1 MYRYGNNPGLLQLVP
16 RNGEETR
23 EGKRFECVARSA
35 DSLPYFLLDSSC
47 RLPTASDISQT
58 ATILVRGTPTSR
70 KYIQH
75 IGCICVYTSRKERLE
90 IRFKTD
96 RILRTFSFSDR
107 FDRIFDENDR
117 NDRERER
124 ERAHKRD
131 RSVSIL
137 DHRYVETTR
146 GKRWRRYPG
155 DVAAAFQML
164 YPRVID
170 HAPLYIYLSLYGCT
184 SFE

>member
-1 MYRYGNNPGLLQLVP
+1 MEIIRACCNLY
-16 RNGEETR
+16 GEET
-23 EGKRFECVARSA
+23 EKKRGRGRGSSV
-35 DSLPYFLLDSSC
+35 LLDRPIVC
-47 RLPTASDISQT
+47 RIFYSIRVAAFLPPRTFLRRRQYSFEALQPAGSI
-58 ATILVRGTPTSR
+58 
-70 KYIQH
+70 YN

>member
-1 MYRYGNNPGLLQLVP
+1 MYRYGNNPGLLQLVRR

-47 RLPTASDISQT
+47 RLPAASDISQT

-90 IRFKTD
+90 IQFKTD
-96 RILRTFSFSDR
+96 RILRTFSFSDPNFR
-107 FDRIFDENDR
+107 RKR
-117 NDRERER
+117 SKRPRERER

>member
-1 MYRYGNNPGLLQLVP
+1 MEIIRACCNLY
-16 RNGEETR
+16 GEET
-23 EGKRFECVARSA
+23 EKKRGRGRGSSV
-35 DSLPYFLLDSSC
+35 LLDRPIVC
-47 RLPTASDISQT
+47 RIFYSIRVAAFLP
-58 ATILVRGTPTSR
+58 P
-70 KYIQH
+70 
-75 IGCICVYTSRKERLE
+75 
-90 IRFKTD
+90 
-96 RILRTFSFSDR
+96 RTFLRRRQYSFEALQPAGSIYNILGVYVCIPREKKDWKFNLKRTEFFVR
-107 FDRIFDENDR
+107 FHFPIRIFDENDR